1 MQILVGYI
9 KLMIF
14 QLNLNRAND
23 FFFKIRKYVSLEFHL
38 VFGIDEVSLS
48 KTSFKVLQLFSWKN
62 KNFTNLFAKVYSRV
76 KVNKSY
82 VKVNFINLVNFQW
95 TFQITDVI

>member
-1 MQILVGYI
+1 
-9 KLMIF
+9 MIF

-48 KTSFKVLQLFSWKN
+48 KTSFKVLQLFS
-62 KNFTNLFAKVYSRV
+62 
-76 KVNKSY
+76 
-82 VKVNFINLVNFQW
+82 
-95 TFQITDVI
+95 